1 MENKPRPDQ
10 TPNKEFAMKLFLVL
24 GPHNIQLKP
33 ERPVNKKPGTH
44 YQTKLAMKI
53 TITKVYLG
61 ILHPFTKVIVFS
73 LLYKHSNNDTLI
85 RFAGQIKIVG

>member
-10 TPNKEFAMKLFLVL
+10 TLNKKFAMKLFLVL

-53 TITKVYLG
+53 TMKKVYLG